1 MGATLSEIDAI
12 VGLLLTGVAPGGHAP
27 TARWR
32 RQGEAYHEQ
41 RIGAARVDMH
51 GTAAELTF
59 QVPAEQRPDFVSLTA
74 SSVPGQYR
82 VSSVRA
88 NGSEISDFA
97 ARIMGMDGSRVEAG
111 AASVLVAHARQA
123 PRIELDMRGLDCET
137 LQMRTERE
145 DGHIERDAI
154 VGAIAEVARNQ
165 ARAETRAIEAQL
177 SLGLQLD
184 ALQQQLRATH
194 VALIDAISLEAQRTN
209 AGIEQLDALQQQL
222 RATHVAL
229 IDAISLEAQR
239 TNAGIDRLETSTAR
253 DAVRAGELEQ
263 GIRNL
268 AESLRQVEQAQRQQ
282 FAQIEAHGAVLARVA
297 NGIENVFWRRWIARL
312 RRLPR

>member
-32 RQGEAYHEQ
+32 RQGEAYDEQ

-51 GTAAELTF
+51 GAAAELTF

-74 SSVPGQYR
+74 GSVPGQYR
-82 VSSVRA
+82 VSRVRA

-97 ARIMGMDGSRVEAG
+97 ARIMGVDGSRVDAG

-123 PRIELDMRGLDCET
+123 PRLELDMRGLDCET

-194 VALIDAISLEAQRTN
+194 VALIDAISLEAQRT
-209 AGIEQLDALQQQL
+209 
-222 RATHVAL
+222 
-229 IDAISLEAQR
+229 S
-239 TNAGIDRLETSTAR
+239 AGIDRLETSTAR

-268 AESLRQVEQAQRQQ
+268 AESLRQVGQAQRQQ